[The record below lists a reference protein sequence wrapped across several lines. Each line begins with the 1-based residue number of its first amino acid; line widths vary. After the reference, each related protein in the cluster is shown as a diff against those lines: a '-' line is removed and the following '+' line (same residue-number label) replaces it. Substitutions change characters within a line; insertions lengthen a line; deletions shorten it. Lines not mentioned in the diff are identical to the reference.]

1 MPRGSQELRQVR
13 PASMVSPAVNDG
25 VPNNTRSTGIH
36 EGLLKA
42 MDDTMS
48 ECRETSSPNALMT
61 HREYDDLRRREESI
75 KFYEARFAKGY
86 VEEWPH
92 EKKQRVAEVVRGLGL
107 SVSGTALDYGCGN
120 GVLTAVLHEALPN
133 WTIEGGDL
141 SETAVANS
149 SNRYPHL
156 RFYVLKEEHAGHKTY
171 DFVFTHHVL
180 EHVYDL
186 DRAWEDLVRFL
197 KPTGSMLHILP
208 CGNRGSLEHRLC
220 VLRSDG
226 ISAQQGNRFFFEDE
240 GHLRRLS
247 TNDLT
252 QKAVMQGFHLAREY
266 YANQYY
272 GAIDWVTA
280 SSHEFVLRFTERTNA
295 TGNWA
300 KTKLWGL
307 RHYLAIITR
316 LRQFSTEYERIRRKS
331 PKALRH
337 AVFLAGAWVL
347 YVMSK
352 RIDRLVKAM
361 TVWEWDTQKEQRN
374 GSEMY
379 LYFVR
384 GR

>member
-1 MPRGSQELRQVR
+1 MTHNQQE
-13 PASMVSPAVNDG
+13 
-25 VPNNTRSTGIH
+25 TH

-42 MDDTMS
+42 VDGAMS
-48 ECRETSSPNALMT
+48 ECSATSDPTGLTT
-61 HREYDDLRRREESI
+61 HCEYDDLQHREAST
-75 KFYEARFAKGY
+75 KFYEDRFAKGY
-86 VEEWPH
+86 VEEWPQ
-92 EKKQRVAEVVRGLGL
+92 EKKRRVAEVIGGLGL
-107 SVSGTALDYGCGN
+107 PVSGTALDYGCGN
-120 GVLTAVLHEALPN
+120 GVFTAVLQEALPN

-149 SNRYPHL
+149 SARYPHL
-156 RFYVLKEEHAGHKTY
+156 RFYVLKEEYTGPKTY

-186 DRAWEDLVRFL
+186 DRAWEDLIGLL

-226 ISAQQGNRFFFEDE
+226 ISSQRGNRFFFEDE

-252 QKAVMQGFHLAREY
+252 RKAVTHGFDLARAY

-280 SSHEFVLRFTERTNA
+280 SSYEFVLKLTERTNA
-295 TGNWA
+295 TGSWA
-300 KTKLWGL
+300 RTKLWGF
-307 RHYLAIITR
+307 RHYLAIIIR
-316 LRQFSTEYERIRRKS
+316 LRQFATEYERIRKKS
-331 PKALRH
+331 PKALKH
-337 AVFLAGAWVL
+337 VAFLAGAWGL
-347 YVMSK
+347 YVTSK
-352 RIDRLVKAM
+352 LVNRLLKAM
-361 TVWEWDTQKEQRN
+361 AAWEWETKKEQSN

-379 LYFVR
+379 LFFAKR
-384 GR
+384 R